1 MEQQTVDGITAYLV
15 SLAAYGCG
23 EVTCRSIAEHYGEAT
38 HEALLSPDWH
48 RLTEVPGVG
57 ESKAES
63 LHNAYTLRH
72 GSHLTPKERRK
83 ADLDRRQRM
92 FFGQFDIHGW
102 TLRMILDRY
111 GDKAQA
117 TVEADPYCLPDLDG
131 FAFRR
136 ADDIARRLGIQS
148 TDPRRLRAAI
158 AYTLSDECQRDGHC
172 YLTREQ
178 TIVRTLRNLNGD
190 PRHADRMPRPDEPAA
205 TREALEAL
213 LPLLADEE
221 RIIIDRDAV
230 YPPRYYWAE
239 RQVALNLRRIMHSHA
254 DRPSRKWKDDND
266 PPDYHD
272 DGWEPF

>member
-23 EVTCRSIAEHYGEAT
+23 EVTCRRIAEHYGDAT

-48 RLTEVPGVG
+48 RLTKVPGVG
-57 ESKAES
+57 EQKAES
-63 LHNAYTLRH
+63 LHTAYTLRH
-72 GSHLTPKERRK
+72 GSHLTAKERRK
-83 ADLDRRQRM
+83 AESDRRQRT
-92 FFGQFDIHGW
+92 FFGMFDIHGW

-111 GDKAQA
+111 GYQAQA
-117 TVEADPYCLPDLDG
+117 TVEADPYRLTELDG

-158 AYTLSDECQRDGHC
+158 AYTISDECQRDGHC

-178 TIVRTLRNLNGD
+178 TLVRTLRNLNGN
-190 PRHADRMPRPDEPAA
+190 PRHGEPSA

-239 RQVALNLRRIMHSHA
+239 RQVAVNLRRIMHSHA
-254 DRPSRKWKDDND
+254 DRPSRRWKDD
-266 PPDYHD
+266 D
-272 DGWEPF
+272 DWEPF